1 MFNGRSTKMNTKIGY
16 RIVVGVGNEIGH
28 ITDTRCRSIEGAR
41 RRARQ
46 LLAPY
51 RGDGWAVICDIIE
64 SAGDRQYPRVERM

>member
-1 MFNGRSTKMNTKIGY
+1 MNSKIGY
-16 RIVVGVGNEIGH
+16 RIVVGIGNEIGH

-46 LLAPY
+46 LLA
-51 RGDGWAVICDIIE
+51 RHRTGATAVICDIIE